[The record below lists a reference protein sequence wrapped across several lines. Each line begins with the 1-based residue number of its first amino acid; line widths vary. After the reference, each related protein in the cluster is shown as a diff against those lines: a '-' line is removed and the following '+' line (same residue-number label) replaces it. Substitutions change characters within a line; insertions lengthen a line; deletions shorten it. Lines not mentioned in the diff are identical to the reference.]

1 LSSCVEAIVAAQCGN
16 MEKATEYA
24 LAALL
29 MDLDDIGGN
38 VKNGCH
44 IASMGGT
51 WMVFA
56 YGFGDLRD
64 YDGVLSF
71 CPRRAPEMTGLLRFP
86 LTYRGQV
93 LEVDIGTETVEY
105 TLREGE
111 SLVIHHEGEEV
122 RLTRDQPKAFRQVRQ
137 W

>member
-1 LSSCVEAIVAAQCGN
+1 
-16 MEKATEYA
+16 
-24 LAALL
+24 
-29 MDLDDIGGN
+29 
-38 VKNGCH
+38 VKDGCH

-56 YGFGDLRD
+56 YGFGGLRD
-64 YDGVLSF
+64 YEGILAF
-71 CPRRAPEMTGLLRFP
+71 CPRRSPEMTALLRFP

-93 LEVDIGTETVEY
+93 LEVEIGNETVEY

-111 SLVIHHEGEEV
+111 NLIIRHEAEEV
-122 RLTRDQPKAFRQVRQ
+122 RLTRDQPTATRQVGR

>member
-1 LSSCVEAIVAAQCGN
+1 

-44 IASMGGT
+44 IASMGGA

-56 YGFGDLRD
+56 YGFGGLRD
-64 YDGVLSF
+64 YDGILSF
-71 CPRRAPEMTGLLRFP
+71 RPRRAPEMTAVLRFP

-93 LEVDIGTETVEY
+93 LEVEIGTETVEY

-111 SLVIHHEGEEV
+111 SLVIHHEAEEV
-122 RLTRDQPKAFRQVRQ
+122 RLTCNQPKVIRQVG
-137 W
+137 WW

>member
-1 LSSCVEAIVAAQCGN
+1 
-16 MEKATEYA
+16 
-24 LAALL
+24 
-29 MDLDDIGGN
+29 
-38 VKNGCH
+38 
-44 IASMGGT
+44 
-51 WMVFA
+51 MVWA
-56 YGFGDLRD
+56 YGFGGLRD

-71 CPRRAPEMTGLLRFP
+71 CPRRIPTGLLRFP

-93 LEVDIGTETVEY
+93 LEVDIGTETAEY